1 MSNIIECENGHFYD
15 GNKYARCPYCNTL
28 HKNKFFI
35 NERLESYMPIAEKWN
50 FDSIIGQGRFSTVYK
65 IISKDNLTENA
76 LKVISIEKKSEI
88 LSEEDDVTRTVA
100 LNNWAGISI
109 DDRIENIEREIQYL
123 YEMSSCE
130 YFVHICNDYQLQWSE
145 GIDYM
150 IQMELLTPATVYF
163 KENGFSEKELL
174 ILGMDICKALIYMEA
189 KGLSHNDIKS
199 SNVYRAEDGTY
210 KLGDLGMTREIST
223 LSSGSEFY
231 VDLETSVERD
241 VYSLGVMLYILAG
254 GDTDG
259 IQNCLKVDKG
269 ILPRPQNMGGE
280 FFYIIL
286 NACIVSKDK
295 RIKNASEMLMKL
307 QQIISVSEE
316 IVPFI
321 EKYETDTNAYIGFDE
336 SPIDFL
342 NVEASVRARVSEE
355 FSEAQKSTE
364 SMKNSSEPEKSN
376 IHKINYKAMYS
387 VGSWTLFTCLMA
399 LMPLAIFF
407 ITRICFKPDFPY
419 INKLITEMLYLA
431 LTLSITT
438 IRDLAVLNLRKK
450 EKFIFDF
457 ALCLS
462 IIILIFTAMLFGA
475 MTVKDMGLLQ
485 EQISNN
491 MNTSALLGITLIMD
505 ICNIVIGICVQV
517 AASDN

>member
-1 MSNIIECENGHFYD
+1 MRKIIKCENGHFYD
-15 GNKYARCPYCNTL
+15 ENKYARCPYCNTL
-28 HKNKFFI
+28 HKDKFFI

-50 FDSIIGQGRFSTVYK
+50 FDSILGQGRFSTVYK

-76 LKVISIEKKSEI
+76 LKIVSIEKKSEI
-88 LSEEDDVTRTVA
+88 SPEEDNVTRTVA

-109 DDRIENIEREIQYL
+109 DDRIQNIKREIQYL

-163 KENGFSEKELL
+163 NENGFSEKELL
-174 ILGMDICKALIYMEA
+174 MLGMDICKALIYMEK

-210 KLGDLGMTREIST
+210 KLGDLGMTREISA

-241 VYSLGVMLYILAG
+241 VYSLGVMLYVLAG
-254 GDTDG
+254 GNTDG

-269 ILPRPQNMGGE
+269 ILPRPQNMGEE
-280 FFYIIL
+280 FFNIIL
-286 NACIVSKDK
+286 NACRAPKDN

-307 QQIISVSEE
+307 QVISVSEE
-316 IVPFI
+316 QVPFI
-321 EKYETDTNAYIGFDE
+321 DEYEADTNAYIDFDE

-342 NVEASVRARVSEE
+342 DDEASMGARTLEE
-355 FSEAQKSTE
+355 FLEAQKSTE
-364 SMKNSSEPEKSN
+364 SMKNSLEPEKSN

-399 LMPLAIFF
+399 LMPLAIFL

>member
-1 MSNIIECENGHFYD
+1 MRKIIKCENGHFYD
-15 GNKYARCPYCNTL
+15 ENKYARCPYCNTL
-28 HKNKFFI
+28 HKDKFFI

-50 FDSIIGQGRFSTVYK
+50 FDSILGQGRFSTVYK

-76 LKVISIEKKSEI
+76 LKIVSIEKKSEI
-88 LSEEDDVTRTVA
+88 SPEEDNVTRTVA

-109 DDRIENIEREIQYL
+109 DDRIQNIKREIQYL

-150 IQMELLTPATVYF
+150 IQMELLTPATIYF
-163 KENGFSEKELL
+163 NENGFSEKELL
-174 ILGMDICKALIYMEA
+174 ILGMDICKALIYMEE

-210 KLGDLGMTREIST
+210 QLGDLGMTREIST

-241 VYSLGVMLYILAG
+241 VYSLGVMLYVLAG
-254 GDTDG
+254 GDADG

-269 ILPRPQNMGGE
+269 ILPHPKNMGGE
-280 FFYIIL
+280 FFKVIL
-286 NACIVSKDK
+286 NACIVSKDR

-307 QQIISVSEE
+307 QHVISVSEE
-316 IVPFI
+316 QVPFI
-321 EKYETDTNAYIGFDE
+321 DEYEEDTNAYIDFDG

-342 NVEASVRARVSEE
+342 DVEASMRARTSEKI
-355 FSEAQKSTE
+355 SEAQKSTE
-364 SMKNSSEPEKSN
+364 SMKDSPESEKSN
-376 IHKINYKAMYS
+376 IHKRNYKAMYG

-438 IRDLAVLNLRKK
+438 IRDLSVLKLRKK

-462 IIILIFTAMLFGA
+462 IIILVFTAMLFWA
-475 MTVKDMGLLQ
+475 MTAKDMDLLR
-485 EQISNN
+485 EQISTN
-491 MNTSALLGITLIMD
+491 MNTSALLGIALVMD